1 MFWVSQLKVPE
12 IQEALK
18 IYEQMEKWRRK
29 FHENPEL
36 SFQEYETSDF
46 IYKTLNEFA

>member
-1 MFWVSQLKVPE
+1 MNFYDKVKGIE
-12 IQEALK
+12 EK
-18 IYEQMEKWRRK
+18 IVEDRRHL
-29 FHENPEL
+29 HENPEL